1 MSKLHVKFLMNC
13 RETMIAANAIYA
25 DLYAESDGS
34 LPVSLYD
41 ALVHTI
47 SFIGIFKFLPVICPK
62 CAFFTIIK
70 LYIYS
75 QLKY

>member
-34 LPVSLYD
+34 LPVSLYE
-41 ALVHTI
+41 ALV
-47 SFIGIFKFLPVICPK
+47 
-62 CAFFTIIK
+62 
-70 LYIYS
+70 
-75 QLKY
+75 